1 MYAHPKFRTAT
12 DEMALEIIE
21 SHPFANLIT
30 SGSGG
35 IRSSHL
41 PVVPTEDSDRSAVAD
56 GEWTLLKLVG
66 HMARA
71 NPQADDLDGA
81 DALLLF
87 QTPHAYI
94 SPRWYA
100 TTPAAPTWNYIDVQ
114 VRGRLTAHRRPTE
127 VLDVLLHTV
136 ETLER
141 SRRTRWFPDAS
152 MDYIHKIMGGV
163 ASFEVEVQ
171 SVDYQF
177 KISQDKGS
185 ELTSRVIDGLKAG
198 DSGAEHAVGELMSRY
213 LPLMRQS

>member
-21 SHPFANLIT
+21 NHPFANLVT
-30 SGSGG
+30 SGHSGL
-35 IRSSHL
+35 RSSHL
-41 PVVPTEDSDRSAVAD
+41 PVVLAKDNDRSAVAD
-56 GEWTLLKLVG
+56 GRWTSLKLVG

-71 NPQADDLDGA
+71 NPQVDDLDDA

-94 SPRWYA
+94 SPSWYA
-100 TTPAAPTWNYIDVQ
+100 TTPAAPTWNYVDVQ
-114 VRGRLTAHRRPTE
+114 VRGRLVAHHRPAE

-141 SRRTRWFPDAS
+141 DRHTPWFPDKS
-152 MDYIHKIMGGV
+152 MDYVHKIMGGV
-163 ASFEVEVQ
+163 ASFEVEVR

-177 KISQDKGS
+177 KLSQDKGP
-185 ELTSRVIDGLKAG
+185 EIAARVIDGLKAG
-198 DSGAEHAVGELMSRY
+198 ESEAEHAVADLMSRY
-213 LPLMRQS
+213 LPRMRRP

>member
-21 SHPFANLIT
+21 HHPFANLVT
-30 SGSGG
+30 SGGDG
-35 IRSSHL
+35 LRSSHL
-41 PVVPTEDSDRSAVAD
+41 PVVLARDSDRSAVAD
-56 GEWTLLKLVG
+56 GQWTSLKLVG

-71 NPQADDLDGA
+71 NPQADDLDDA

-94 SPRWYA
+94 SPSWYA

-114 VRGRLTAHRRPTE
+114 VRGRLVAHRSPTE

-136 ETLER
+136 ETLEGG
-141 SRRTRWFPDAS
+141 RRTPWSPDSS
-152 MDYIHKIMGGV
+152 MDYVHKIMGGV
-163 ASFEVEVQ
+163 ASFEVEVR

-177 KISQDKGS
+177 KISQDKS
-185 ELTSRVIDGLKAG
+185 PEITTRVIDGLRAA
-198 DSGAEHAVGELMSRY
+198 DSEAEHAVGDLMSRY
-213 LPLMRQS
+213 LPRMRHP